1 MRYLLDTCVLS
12 ETVKKKP
19 NPGVLSWLDAAEET
33 TLYLS
38 VITFG
43 ELQKGISK
51 LPDSR
56 RRKSLQTWMD
66 EKLTER
72 FGGRTLDIHRRVAS
86 RWGELSGNAERAGR
100 KIPVLD
106 GLLAATA
113 LEEGMTVV
121 TENVARF
128 RSTECAVVNPWER

>member
-19 NPGVLSWLDAAEET
+19 NSGLVSWLDAADET
-33 TLYLS
+33 ALHLS
-38 VITFG
+38 VLTFG

-56 RRKSLQTWMD
+56 RRRSLQNWVN
-66 EKLTER
+66 EKLTQR
-72 FGGRTLDIHRRVAS
+72 FAGRTLGIDRRVAS
-86 RWGELSGNAERAGR
+86 RWGELSGEAEKAGR

-113 LEEGMTVV
+113 LEAGMTVV
-121 TENVARF
+121 TENLEHF
-128 RSTECAVVNPWER
+128 RLTECAILNPWER

>member
-1 MRYLLDTCVLS
+1 
-12 ETVKKKP
+12 VKKNRILAFCP
-19 NPGVLSWLDAAEET
+19 WLDAAEEA

-51 LPDSR
+51 LPESR
-56 RRKSLQTWMD
+56 RRKSLQIWVD
-66 EKLTER
+66 EKLTDR

-106 GLLAATA
+106 GLPAATA

-121 TENVARF
+121 TENVEHF